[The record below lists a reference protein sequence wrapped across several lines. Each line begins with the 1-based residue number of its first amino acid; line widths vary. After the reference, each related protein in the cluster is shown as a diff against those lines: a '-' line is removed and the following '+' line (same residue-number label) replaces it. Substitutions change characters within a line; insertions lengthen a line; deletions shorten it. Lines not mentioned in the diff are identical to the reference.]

1 MRPDGD
7 RLMRAVISAEFKE
20 ELKGNHD
27 EAYCTVFERSSS
39 GGRDGVA
46 GSYGEGGLQSA
57 VHG

>member
-1 MRPDGD
+1 
-7 RLMRAVISAEFKE
+7 MRAVISAEFKE

-57 VHG
+57 FRRPV